1 MNTQKLRLFFCE
13 VDNLL
18 LWWKL
23 CQLCNGPWY
32 KKPESAMSTI
42 IKLVKLNATLSQPH
56 TINEEIM
63 LQTQDF
69 LTNETWKYQCSMQ
82 SGSAFS
88 DILIEKKLSL
98 LKPTYYSPKNNK

>member
-1 MNTQKLRLFFCE
+1 
-13 VDNLL
+13 
-18 LWWKL
+18 
-23 CQLCNGPWY
+23 
-32 KKPESAMSTI
+32 MSTI

-69 LTNETWKYQCSMQ
+69 LTNETRKYQSSMQ
-82 SGSAFS
+82 SGSASFGK
-88 DILIEKKLSL
+88 LIEKKLSL